1 MERIK
6 RKERAI
12 AAIATAGDRDCR
24 GQFERTVRGFAAIG
38 KIQCVEALVTVPPS
52 SVRAYIFCLCDNV
65 QNFCERVDHR
75 SSDDADI
82 GLNVL
87 ASHVCGGG
95 PGFSAR
101 NQLFGPI
108 RHAGIRVGV
117 EGVNGAGGSGGGK
130 KIWVSTGGG
139 KGWRP

>member
-6 RKERAI
+6 RKEPAI

-82 GLNVL
+82 GLNIL
-87 ASHVCGGG
+87 ASHFCGGWS
-95 PGFSAR
+95 GFSGR
-101 NQLFGPI
+101 YSLFGAIFPASFRGRSI
-108 RHAGIRVGV
+108 CRKWAFW
-117 EGVNGAGGSGGGK
+117 NGGRTYLTS
-130 KIWVSTGGG
+130 V
-139 KGWRP
+139 